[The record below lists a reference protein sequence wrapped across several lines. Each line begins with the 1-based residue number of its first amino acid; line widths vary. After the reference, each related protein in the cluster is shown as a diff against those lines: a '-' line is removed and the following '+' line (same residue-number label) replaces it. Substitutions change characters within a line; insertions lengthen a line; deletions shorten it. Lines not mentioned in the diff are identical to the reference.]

1 MFLKMIFK
9 FSFFT
14 KEISNKIFYKQV
26 LSFWVLLWYTRLVAE
41 IQFFY
46 SVGTS
51 DRVGAFLVPGL
62 ERPYL

>member
-1 MFLKMIFK
+1 M
-9 FSFFT
+9 
-14 KEISNKIFYKQV
+14 
-26 LSFWVLLWYTRLVAE
+26 LLWYTRLVAE

-51 DRVGAFLVPGL
+51 DRVGAFLVPRL